1 MPYLSITLLL
11 KDLETF
17 LHFAQLAQIQCSVAD
32 ILEAIVKGDYY
43 DPAGYADSYD
53 HYRESVVAEEGD
65 TIHIYPSQ
73 SKV

>member
-11 KDLETF
+11 KDL
-17 LHFAQLAQIQCSVAD
+17 AD